1 MFFVVVLI
9 LIALL
14 ALCVFMLM
22 KDGDYVLPGTSAP
35 AAKKTDE
42 ESSSD

>member
-22 KDGDYVLPGTSAP
+22 KDGNYVLPGASTPPEKSKDDTSS
-35 AAKKTDE
+35 E
-42 ESSSD
+42 